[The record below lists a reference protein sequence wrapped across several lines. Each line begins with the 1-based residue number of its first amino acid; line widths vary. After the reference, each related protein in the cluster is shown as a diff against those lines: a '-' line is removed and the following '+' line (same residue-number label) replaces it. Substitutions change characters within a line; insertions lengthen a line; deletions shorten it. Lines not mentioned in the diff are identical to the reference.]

1 MKLLLLDEYL
11 YVLKWLSTII
21 GPFRSRAKFVFSH
34 LKIDE
39 IDCRKTAILQKCCFL
54 SIPLVQPIIKHFFVH
69 WQHVPCQ
76 K

>member
-11 YVLKWLSTII
+11 YVLKWVSTVI

-39 IDCRKTAILQKCCFL
+39 INCQKTAFLQKCCFL
-54 SIPLVQPIIKHFFVH
+54 SLPMVKISFKIFYV
-69 WQHVPCQ
+69 
-76 K
+76 